1 MEDESVHRAPSPPT
15 AKHRRLHPAGCQ
27 IRPPQGH
34 GTQIRPPSVVSFIS
48 VLWPPPPVTGRHIC
62 QPLGVVSSIPGNR
75 LPLPT
80 TASSE
85 LLGITVPFFLA
96 SGRRG
101 HQGFFKCFIWFD
113 FRYCKCKLE
122 RWMTDYKRNS
132 FVIVFLGEVDDWLLF
147 FFCFHG
153 SNRFQLGT
161 IFVFSRIFVPVTGCT
176 LFLKFFWLGYTQHW
190 RAITRELF
198 EIRVTCDGLVTTDE
212 NPSKVPW
219 TYQWPLVCDQA
230 QIR

>member
-1 MEDESVHRAPSPPT
+1 MRWRGGGERRCRGLHPRPPVATASVPRPSGAGSTSPSLMEDESVHRAPSPPT
-15 AKHRRLHPAGCQ
+15 AKHCHLHPAGCQ

-34 GTQIRPPSVVSFIS
+34 GTQIRPPSVVSFIP

-101 HQGFFKCFIWFD
+101 HQGFFKCFI
-113 FRYCKCKLE
+113 
-122 RWMTDYKRNS
+122 
-132 FVIVFLGEVDDWLLF
+132 
-147 FFCFHG
+147 
-153 SNRFQLGT
+153 
-161 IFVFSRIFVPVTGCT
+161 
-176 LFLKFFWLGYTQHW
+176 
-190 RAITRELF
+190 
-198 EIRVTCDGLVTTDE
+198 
-212 NPSKVPW
+212 
-219 TYQWPLVCDQA
+219 
-230 QIR
+230 